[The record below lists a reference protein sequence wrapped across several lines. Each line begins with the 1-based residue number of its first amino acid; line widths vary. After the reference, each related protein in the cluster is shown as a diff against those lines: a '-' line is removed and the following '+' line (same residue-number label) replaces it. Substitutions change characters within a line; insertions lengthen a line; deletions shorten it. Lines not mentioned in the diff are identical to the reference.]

1 MPFLRGVP
9 STRAARASSTVAA
22 SSARACFPPTRRAP
36 PAGCTTRSARRRALR
51 RIGAKGR
58 SMARVGTDH
67 PKTQD
72 VLRPQKA
79 RGDGVLLEVRDLARF
94 FDVSRPWRT
103 WVMEGAR
110 RQSLEA
116 GDGVPWTLH

>member
-94 FDVSRPWRT
+94 FDVSRPWLNR
-103 WVMEGAR
+103 VIEGSP
-110 RQSLEA
+110 RQILKA
-116 GDGVPWTLH
+116 VDGVSFTIN